1 VPADLPID
9 SSAGVP
15 IDRPCRNCGAPA
27 PGVYCPA
34 CGQET
39 QARLPKFT
47 QFLREAAGRYVAL
60 DGRLWRTLVPLL
72 FRPGFL
78 TREYLAGRRRRYIR
92 PARLFLVASLF
103 LFAVLHLV
111 VEFQGA
117 EVLHLDDMSAKP
129 EPGAKSGESRKST
142 SNPIELAKEAARE
155 ELAKE
160 VDKAAKEKATKET
173 ASDKA
178 AGSGRPRDG
187 SLLVVD
193 DDDLNFDLPI
203 EIPTLK
209 KRIERFRHLSPD
221 EKQAQI
227 VDGIFRYGPYAMFV
241 LLPAFGF
248 LLKGLYLGR
257 RRRYP
262 ARPRLYSEHLVF
274 AAHNTAFLAVGIIA
288 ATLAP
293 FGVLRAAVIVWI
305 LVYLVWSMRAVYGG
319 SWIGIAMRGFVI
331 VIAYSILFGLI
342 TAGLVLA
349 AVVLR

>member
-1 VPADLPID
+1 MPADLPID
-9 SSAGVP
+9 SSAAVP

-27 PGVYCPA
+27 PGTYCPA

-60 DGRLWRTLVPLL
+60 DGRLWRTLGPLL

-103 LFAVLHLV
+103 LFAVLHIV
-111 VEFQGA
+111 VELQGT
-117 EVLHLDDMSAKP
+117 EVLRLDEMSAKP
-129 EPGAKSGESRKST
+129 GADGKSGESRKST
-142 SNPIELAKEAARE
+142 SNPIELAKQAARE

-160 VDKAAKEKATKET
+160 VDKAAKEKA
-173 ASDKA
+173 SDKA
-178 AGSGRPRDG
+178 AESSRPRDG

-193 DDDLNFDLPI
+193 DDDLNFDLPF

-209 KRIERFRHLSPD
+209 KRIERFRHLPPD

-248 LLKGLYLGR
+248 LLKMLYLGR

-262 ARPRLYSEHLVF
+262 DRPRLYSEHLVF

-319 SWIGIAMRGFVI
+319 SWLGIAMRGFVI

>member
-1 VPADLPID
+1 MTGDPAVAQSVDVPA
-9 SSAGVP
+9 
-15 IDRPCRNCGAPA
+15 CRNCGAPA
-27 PGVYCPA
+27 PGTYCPA

-60 DGRLWRTLVPLL
+60 DGRLWRTLAALV

-92 PARLFLVASLF
+92 PARLFLVASLL
-103 LFAVLHLV
+103 LFAVLHIV

-117 EVLHLDDMSAKP
+117 EVVRLDDTNAKGEASP
-129 EPGAKSGESRKST
+129 KSSVEPATNEIASVVK
-142 SNPIELAKEAARE
+142 E

-160 VDKAAKEKATKET
+160 IAKSKDKAAMKEKP
-173 ASDKA
+173 SDKA
-178 AGSGRPRDG
+178 RESGGPREGSGI
-187 SLLVVD
+187 VVD

-209 KRIERFRHLSPD
+209 KRIGRFRHLPSD

-248 LLKGLYLGR
+248 LLKALYLGR

-262 ARPRLYSEHLVF
+262 NRPRLYSEHLVF
-274 AAHNTAFLAVGIIA
+274 AAHNTAFLSIGIIA

-319 SWIGIAMRGFVI
+319 SWFGIAARGFVI
-331 VIAYSILFGLI
+331 VIAYSVLFALV

>member
-1 VPADLPID
+1 MPADLPID

-27 PGVYCPA
+27 PSAYCPA

-60 DGRLWRTLVPLL
+60 DGRLWRTLGALL

-103 LFAVLHLV
+103 LFAVLHIV

-129 EPGAKSGESRKST
+129 EAGATSAESGKST
-142 SNPIELAKEAARE
+142 SNPIELAKQAARE
-155 ELAKE
+155 EVAKE
-160 VDKAAKEKATKET
+160 VDKAAKEKA
-173 ASDKA
+173 SDKTRE
-178 AGSGRPRDG
+178 SDRPRGG

-193 DDDLNFDLPI
+193 DDELNFDLPI
-203 EIPTLK
+203 EVPTLK
-209 KRIERFRHLSPD
+209 KRIERFRHLPPD

-248 LLKGLYLGR
+248 LLKVLYLGR

-262 ARPRLYSEHLVF
+262 DRPRLYSEHLVF
-274 AAHNTAFLAVGIIA
+274 AAHNTAFLSIGIIA

-293 FGVLRAAVIVWI
+293 FGVVRAAVIVWI

-319 SWIGIAMRGFVI
+319 SWVGIAARGFVI

>member
-1 VPADLPID
+1 VPGDLPTD
-9 SSAGVP
+9 STAPAP
-15 IDRPCRNCGAPA
+15 IEPSCRNCGAPA
-27 PGVYCPA
+27 PGAYCPA

-39 QARLPKFT
+39 QKRLPKFT

-60 DGRLWRTLVPLL
+60 DGRLWRTLIPLL

-103 LFAVLHLV
+103 LFAVLHIV
-111 VEFQGA
+111 VELQGA

-129 EPGAKSGESRKST
+129 EAAAKR
-142 SNPIELAKEAARE
+142 AAAVQKANRV
-155 ELAKE
+155 ASE
-160 VDKAAKEKATKET
+160 VAKAAEGAGKTDPSSTGGEKHEGPSTGLT
-173 ASDKA
+173 I
-178 AGSGRPRDG
+178 
-187 SLLVVD
+187 D
-193 DDDLNFDLPI
+193 DDFNVDLGI

-209 KRIERFRHLSPD
+209 KRLDRFRHLSSED
-221 EKQAQI
+221 KQAQI

-248 LLKGLYLGR
+248 LLKVLYLGR

-262 ARPRLYSEHLVF
+262 ERPRLYSEHLVF
-274 AAHNTAFLAVGIIA
+274 AAYNTAFLSLGIIA
-288 ATLAP
+288 ATVAP

-305 LVYLVWSMRAVYGG
+305 VVYLLWSMRTVYRG
-319 SWIGIAMRGFVI
+319 SWLGIAVRGFVI
-331 VIAYSILFGLI
+331 VIAYSVLFGLV